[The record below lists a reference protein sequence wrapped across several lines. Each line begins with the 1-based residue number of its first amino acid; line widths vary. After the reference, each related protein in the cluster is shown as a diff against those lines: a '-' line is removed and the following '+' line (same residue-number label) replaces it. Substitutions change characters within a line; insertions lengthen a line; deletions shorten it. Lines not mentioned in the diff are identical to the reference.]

1 LLNVKSTPMTGI
13 VITSSTGHGG
23 TTNYTKSVPPGSSVT
38 LTAPATDPAGYAF
51 LYWKINSTVQPAGQ
65 KTVTFIMSAA
75 TTAMAT
81 YGAIN
86 LSVQSTPPTGV
97 VIESSTGHGG
107 TTNYTLQRLASGST
121 VTLTVPD
128 ADPAGYTFYQWKI
141 AGVAQLVGQKTIGFT
156 ISKATTVLAV
166 YRTNTPTTTLP

>member
-1 LLNVKSTPMTGI
+1 
-13 VITSSTGHGG
+13 VITSTSGNGG
-23 TTNYTKSVPPGSSVT
+23 TTNYTQIVSTVHDVT
-38 LTAPATDPAGYAF
+38 LAAPATDPTGYVF
-51 LYWKINSTVQPAGQ
+51 QYWKINDAMQTLGQ
-65 KTVTFIMSAA
+65 KTVTFSVSAA